1 MFVRCKRNKSGS
13 TSVQII
19 DKSSGRYIVHQTV
32 GSSSDQQEID
42 RLIKKGKRIIES
54 NGGQTSIPFQRSQE
68 LDFIDTFLNSLDAM
82 NLVGPELLLGHIFN
96 DIGFNAIDEELFKH
110 LVITRIV
117 YPVSKLKT
125 TDYLMKYKG
134 IDVSVYSIYRYLDKL
149 HQEQIDLVKEISSAH
164 TLGILGGKLSIVF
177 YDVTTLY
184 FEASDEDDLR
194 KRGFSKDGKH
204 QHPQIVLGLLV
215 SENGYPLD
223 YDIFEG
229 NKYEGETM
237 LPIIEHFTSKYSFE
251 NLVVVADSGLL
262 SKSNIQK
269 LKDGGYQYIL
279 GARIKNIGNSIT
291 EQILN
296 LKLGDK
302 ESAEIKMEGEDKLIV
317 GYKKSRASKDGKNRK
332 RGLDKLEKA
341 IQGGKLGKS
350 NINNRGYNKY
360 LTMSGE
366 VSISINYDKYND
378 DSKWDG
384 LKGYMTNCNLSKE
397 DVIKQYSLLWNIE
410 RTFRISKSDLQIRP
424 IFHRLRKRIESHIC
438 ISFAAC
444 KVYKE
449 LERLLKEKE
458 AGYSAEQA
466 IEIIKTIYK
475 VKIQTPYSEQIY
487 ERLIIKNDD
496 QKAIVDLFDLDLN

>member
-1 MFVRCKRNKSGS
+1 M
-13 TSVQII
+13 
-19 DKSSGRYIVHQTV
+19 V
-32 GSSSDQQEID
+32 GKPVFQ
-42 RLIKKGKRIIES
+42 
-54 NGGQTSIPFQRSQE
+54 FQRSQE

-149 HQEQIDLVKEISSAH
+149 HQEQIDLVKEISFAH

-251 NLVVVADSGLL
+251 ILVVVADSGLL

-279 GARIKNIGNSIT
+279 GARIKNMGNSIT

-296 LKLGDK
+296 LKLRDK
-302 ESAEIKMEGEDKLIV
+302 ESAEIKPRL
-317 GYKKSRASKDGKNRK
+317 RNRK
-332 RGLDKLEKA
+332 N
-341 IQGGKLGKS
+341 S
-350 NINNRGYNKY
+350 
-360 LTMSGE
+360 
-366 VSISINYDKYND
+366 
-378 DSKWDG
+378 
-384 LKGYMTNCNLSKE
+384 
-397 DVIKQYSLLWNIE
+397 
-410 RTFRISKSDLQIRP
+410 
-424 IFHRLRKRIESHIC
+424 
-438 ISFAAC
+438 
-444 KVYKE
+444 
-449 LERLLKEKE
+449 
-458 AGYSAEQA
+458 
-466 IEIIKTIYK
+466 
-475 VKIQTPYSEQIY
+475 
-487 ERLIIKNDD
+487 
-496 QKAIVDLFDLDLN
+496 

>member
-1 MFVRCKRNKSGS
+1 M
-13 TSVQII
+13 
-19 DKSSGRYIVHQTV
+19 
-32 GSSSDQQEID
+32 
-42 RLIKKGKRIIES
+42 
-54 NGGQTSIPFQRSQE
+54 
-68 LDFIDTFLNSLDAM
+68 
-82 NLVGPELLLGHIFN
+82 
-96 DIGFNAIDEELFKH
+96 
-110 LVITRIV
+110 
-117 YPVSKLKT
+117 
-125 TDYLMKYKG
+125 
-134 IDVSVYSIYRYLDKL
+134 
-149 HQEQIDLVKEISSAH
+149 
-164 TLGILGGKLSIVF
+164 
-177 YDVTTLY
+177 
-184 FEASDEDDLR
+184 
-194 KRGFSKDGKH
+194 
-204 QHPQIVLGLLV
+204 
-215 SENGYPLD
+215 
-223 YDIFEG
+223 
-229 NKYEGETM
+229 
-237 LPIIEHFTSKYSFE
+237 
-251 NLVVVADSGLL
+251 
-262 SKSNIQK
+262 
-269 LKDGGYQYIL
+269 
-279 GARIKNIGNSIT
+279 GNSIT

>member
-19 DKSSGRYIVHQTV
+19 DKSSGRYKVHHTV
-32 GSSSDQQEID
+32 GSSCNQQEID
-42 RLIKKGKRIIES
+42 HLIKRGKRIIEGM
-54 NGGQTSIPFQRSQE
+54 GGQSTIPFQRSQE
-68 LDFIDTFLNSLDAM
+68 LDFVDTFLNSLDSM
-82 NLVGPELLLGHIFN
+82 SLVGPELLLGRIFN
-96 DIGFNAIDEELFKH
+96 DIGFNLIQEELFKH

-134 IDVSVYSIYRYLDKL
+134 VEVSVYSIYRYLDKL
-149 HQEQIDLVKEISSAH
+149 HHEQIDLVKEISFAH

-237 LPIIEHFTSKYSFE
+237 IPILEHFCAKYSFE
-251 NLVVVADSGLL
+251 SLVVVADSGLL

-269 LKDGGYQYIL
+269 LKEGGYQYIL
-279 GARIKNIGNSIT
+279 GARIKNMGNRIA

-296 LKLGDK
+296 LKLGDR
-302 ESAEIKMEGEDKLIV
+302 ESAEINMDGEEKLIV
-317 GYKKSRASKDGKNRK
+317 GYKKSRASKDQKNRK
-332 RGLDKLEKA
+332 RGLEKLEKA
-341 IQGGKLGKS
+341 VQSGKLGKS

-366 VSISINYDKYND
+366 VSVSINYDKYNED
-378 DSKWDG
+378 GKWDG
-384 LKGYMTNCNLSKE
+384 LKGYITNCSLPKE
-397 DVIKQYSLLWNIE
+397 DVIKQYGLLWNIE

-424 IFHRLRKRIESHIC
+424 IYHRLRKRIESHIC

-449 LERLLKEKE
+449 LERLLKEKK
-458 AGYSAEQA
+458 AGYSVEQA
-466 IEIIKTIYK
+466 IEIIKTINK
-475 VKIQTPYSEQIY
+475 VRIQSPYSEQIY
-487 ERLIIKNDD
+487 ERLVIKNKD
-496 QKAIVDLFDLDLN
+496 QKAIVDLFKLDIN